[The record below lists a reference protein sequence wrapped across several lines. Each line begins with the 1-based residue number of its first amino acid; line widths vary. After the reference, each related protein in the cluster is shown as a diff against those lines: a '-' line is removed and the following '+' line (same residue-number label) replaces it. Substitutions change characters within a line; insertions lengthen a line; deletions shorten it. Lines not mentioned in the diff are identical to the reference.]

1 MNLIGFIVTAL
12 VGCHVVG
19 AIAMLVREWWLFR
32 KSKVRARKITEPPKT
47 EPQKVEPPKYSE
59 DIEKVKRDVEPP
71 KTEPQKVEPPKYS
84 DEIEKVKRDV
94 ELAAEIRRILAKSTV
109 RHDEGDYEFDAN
121 KLTASEY
128 QLLLNYAKER
138 KKELDSYVDLCNKIS
153 DEPEA
158 DCSEEMKLIY
168 GNIDLIELAK
178 FVDAFSN
185 KHIVG
190 NGGKNEQR

>member
-1 MNLIGFIVTAL
+1 MKLIGFIVAAL

-32 KSKVRARKITEPPKT
+32 KSKVRTRKITEPPKT

-59 DIEKVKRDVEPP
+59 DIEKVKRDVE
-71 KTEPQKVEPPKYS
+71 
-84 DEIEKVKRDV
+84 
-94 ELAAEIRRILAKSTV
+94 LAAEIRRILAKSTI
-109 RHDEGDYEFDAN
+109 RYGEGEYEFDAN

-168 GNIDLIELAK
+168 GNVGLVELAK
-178 FVDAFSN
+178 FVEAESN
-185 KHIVG
+185 KA
-190 NGGKNEQR
+190 NRL

>member
-1 MNLIGFIVTAL
+1 MKLIEFIVTAL
-12 VGCHVVG
+12 VGCHVFG

-32 KSKVRARKITEPPKT
+32 KSKVRTRKIAEPPKT
-47 EPQKVEPPKYSE
+47 EPQKVEHPKYSE
-59 DIEKVKRDVEPP
+59 
-71 KTEPQKVEPPKYS
+71 
-84 DEIEKVKRDV
+84 EIEKVKRDV

-109 RHDEGDYEFDAN
+109 RHGEGEYEFDAN

-138 KKELDSYVDLCNKIS
+138 KKELDSYVDMCNKIS

-168 GNIDLIELAK
+168 GNVGLVELAK
-178 FVDAFSN
+178 FVEAESEKAN
-185 KHIVG
+185 
-190 NGGKNEQR
+190 R

>member
-1 MNLIGFIVTAL
+1 MKLIGFIVTAL

-32 KSKVRARKITEPPKT
+32 KSKVRTRKITEPPKT

-59 DIEKVKRDVEPP
+59 DIEKVKRDVE
-71 KTEPQKVEPPKYS
+71 
-84 DEIEKVKRDV
+84 
-94 ELAAEIRRILAKSTV
+94 LAAEIRRILAKSTISYG
-109 RHDEGDYEFDAN
+109 EGEYEFDAN

-168 GNIDLIELAK
+168 GNVGLVELAK
-178 FVDAFSN
+178 FVEAESN
-185 KHIVG
+185 KG
-190 NGGKNEQR
+190 RQK

>member
-1 MNLIGFIVTAL
+1 MKLIGFIVTAL
-12 VGCHVVG
+12 VGCHVVV

-32 KSKVRARKITEPPKT
+32 KSNVRARKITEPPKT

-59 DIEKVKRDVEPP
+59 DIEKVKRDVE
-71 KTEPQKVEPPKYS
+71 
-84 DEIEKVKRDV
+84 
-94 ELAAEIRRILAKSTV
+94 LAAEIRRILAKSTI
-109 RHDEGDYEFDAN
+109 RYGEGEYEFDAN

-153 DEPEA
+153 DDPEA

>member
-1 MNLIGFIVTAL
+1 MKLIGFIVTAL

-32 KSKVRARKITEPPKT
+32 KSNVRARKITEPPKT

-59 DIEKVKRDVEPP
+59 DIEKVKRDVE
-71 KTEPQKVEPPKYS
+71 
-84 DEIEKVKRDV
+84 
-94 ELAAEIRRILAKSTV
+94 LAAEIRRILAKSTI
-109 RHDEGDYEFDAN
+109 RYGEGEYEFDAN

-168 GNIDLIELAK
+168 GNVGLVELAK
-178 FVDAFSN
+178 FVEAESN
-185 KHIVG
+185 KA
-190 NGGKNEQR
+190 NRL

>member
-1 MNLIGFIVTAL
+1 MKLIGFIVTAL

-32 KSKVRARKITEPPKT
+32 KSNVRARKITEPPKT

-59 DIEKVKRDVEPP
+59 DIEKVKRDVE
-71 KTEPQKVEPPKYS
+71 
-84 DEIEKVKRDV
+84 
-94 ELAAEIRRILAKSTV
+94 LAAEIRRILAKSTI
-109 RHDEGDYEFDAN
+109 RYGEGEYEFDAN

-168 GNIDLIELAK
+168 GNVGLVELAK
-178 FVDAFSN
+178 FVEAESN
-185 KHIVG
+185 KG
-190 NGGKNEQR
+190 RKK

>member
-1 MNLIGFIVTAL
+1 MKLIGFIVTAL

-32 KSKVRARKITEPPKT
+32 KSNVRARKITEPPKT

-59 DIEKVKRDVEPP
+59 DIEKVKRDVE
-71 KTEPQKVEPPKYS
+71 
-84 DEIEKVKRDV
+84 
-94 ELAAEIRRILAKSTV
+94 LAAEIRRILAKSTI
-109 RHDEGDYEFDAN
+109 RYGEGEYEFDAN

-168 GNIDLIELAK
+168 GNVGLVELAK
-178 FVDAFSN
+178 FVEAESN
-185 KHIVG
+185 KG
-190 NGGKNEQR
+190 RQK

>member
-1 MNLIGFIVTAL
+1 MLKVIKFIIAGI
-12 VGCHVVG
+12 VGLHIMG
-19 AIAMLVREWWLFR
+19 GLAMFVREWWLFR
-32 KSKVRARKITEPPKT
+32 KSKVRARKIAEPHKT

-59 DIEKVKRDVEPP
+59 
-71 KTEPQKVEPPKYS
+71 
-84 DEIEKVKRDV
+84 EIEKVKRDV

-109 RHDEGDYEFDAN
+109 RHGEGDYEFDAN

-138 KKELDSYVDLCNKIS
+138 KKELDSYVDMCNKIS

-168 GNIDLIELAK
+168 GNVGLIELAK
-178 FVDAFSN
+178 FVEAESN
-185 KHIVG
+185 KA
-190 NGGKNEQR
+190 NRL

>member
-1 MNLIGFIVTAL
+1 MKLIEFIVTAL
-12 VGCHVVG
+12 VGCHVFG

-32 KSKVRARKITEPPKT
+32 KSKVRTRKIAETPKT

-59 DIEKVKRDVEPP
+59 
-71 KTEPQKVEPPKYS
+71 
-84 DEIEKVKRDV
+84 EIEKVKRDV

-109 RHDEGDYEFDAN
+109 RHGEGEYEFDAN

-138 KKELDSYVDLCNKIS
+138 KKELDSYVDMCNKIS

-168 GNIDLIELAK
+168 GNVGLVELAK
-178 FVDAFSN
+178 FVEAESEKAN
-185 KHIVG
+185 HW
-190 NGGKNEQR
+190 

>member
-1 MNLIGFIVTAL
+1 MKLIGFIVTAL
-12 VGCHVVG
+12 VVCHVVG

-32 KSKVRARKITEPPKT
+32 KSNVRARKITEPPKT

-59 DIEKVKRDVEPP
+59 DIEKVKRDVE
-71 KTEPQKVEPPKYS
+71 
-84 DEIEKVKRDV
+84 
-94 ELAAEIRRILAKSTV
+94 LAAEIRRILAKSTI
-109 RHDEGDYEFDAN
+109 RYGEGEYEFDAN

-168 GNIDLIELAK
+168 GNVGLVELAK
-178 FVDAFSN
+178 FVEAESN
-185 KHIVG
+185 KG
-190 NGGKNEQR
+190 RQK

>member
-1 MNLIGFIVTAL
+1 MKLIGFIVTAL

-59 DIEKVKRDVEPP
+59 DIEKVKRDVE
-71 KTEPQKVEPPKYS
+71 
-84 DEIEKVKRDV
+84 
-94 ELAAEIRRILAKSTV
+94 LAAEIRRILAKSTI
-109 RHDEGDYEFDAN
+109 RYGEGEYEFDAN

>member
-1 MNLIGFIVTAL
+1 MKLIGFIVTAL
-12 VGCHVVG
+12 VCCHVVG

-32 KSKVRARKITEPPKT
+32 KSNVRARKITEPPKT

-59 DIEKVKRDVEPP
+59 DIEKVKRDVE
-71 KTEPQKVEPPKYS
+71 
-84 DEIEKVKRDV
+84 
-94 ELAAEIRRILAKSTV
+94 LAAEIRRILAKSTI
-109 RHDEGDYEFDAN
+109 RYGEGEYEFDAN

-168 GNIDLIELAK
+168 GNVGLVELAK
-178 FVDAFSN
+178 FVEAESN
-185 KHIVG
+185 KA
-190 NGGKNEQR
+190 NRL

>member
-1 MNLIGFIVTAL
+1 MKLIGFIVTAL

-32 KSKVRARKITEPPKT
+32 KSNVRARKITEPPKT

-59 DIEKVKRDVEPP
+59 DIEKVKRDVE
-71 KTEPQKVEPPKYS
+71 
-84 DEIEKVKRDV
+84 
-94 ELAAEIRRILAKSTV
+94 LAAEIRRILAKSTI
-109 RHDEGDYEFDAN
+109 RYGEGEYEFDAN

-168 GNIDLIELAK
+168 GNVGLVELAK
-178 FVDAFSN
+178 FVGAESN
-185 KHIVG
+185 KG
-190 NGGKNEQR
+190 RQK